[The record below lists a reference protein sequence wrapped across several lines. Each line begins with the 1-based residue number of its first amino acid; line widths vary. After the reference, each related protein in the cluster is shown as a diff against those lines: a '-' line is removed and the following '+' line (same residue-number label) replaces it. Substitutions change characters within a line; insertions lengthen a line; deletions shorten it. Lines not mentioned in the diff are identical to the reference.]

1 MVRCYAAQG
10 PWAVDQ
16 DRMIELG
23 YDAVNLQ
30 GEVVHGVYLRQL
42 LPLLAQKITPRA
54 EELVEDT
61 FPFTYTK
68 HRAGPEDRPLT
79 VDFMYPELAH
89 FVQEGDI
96 VTGNTGGYINLSRM
110 RMKKGN
116 TTAGPTN
123 WASLGSVFPISVGMA
138 FAAPERRI
146 VCLEGDGSF
155 QMTGMELGTVLR
167 HNLNF
172 LLIILN
178 NAGYTAERAIHP
190 ERDDSYN
197 DIQVWNYHLLPEA
210 LGGRSGS
217 NGIDVL
223 TESQFTEALAAYEF
237 GKGLHVVNA
246 RLDKMDIPSFF
257 REMSDPLRH

>member
-1 MVRCYAAQG
+1 
-10 PWAVDQ
+10 
-16 DRMIELG
+16 MIELG
-23 YDAVNLQ
+23 YDSVNLQ
-30 GEVVHGVYLRQL
+30 GEAVHGVYLRQL
-42 LPLLAQKITPRA
+42 LPLLAKKLTPRA
-54 EELVEDT
+54 AVVAEDT
-61 FPFTYTK
+61 FAFTYTSECSM
-68 HRAGPEDRPLT
+68 PEDRALT
-79 VDFMYPELAH
+79 VDFMYPQLAH

-146 VCLEGDGSF
+146 ICLEGDGSF
-155 QMTGMELGTVLR
+155 QMTGMELGTLLR

-197 DIQVWNYHLLPEA
+197 DIQVWNYHLLPQA
-210 LGGRSGS
+210 LGGRQGS
-217 NGIDVL
+217 NGVDVF
-223 TESQFTEALAAYEF
+223 TESQFTEALASYES
-237 GKGLHVVNA
+237 GRGLHVVNA
-246 RLDKMDIPSFF
+246 RLDKMDIPAFF
-257 REMSDPLRH
+257 REMSDMLRH